1 MRTLIQQLREGDYSL
16 VVRSRKEVTTFTKPG
31 VADLLDLLNH
41 EPHVLRGALVA
52 DKVVGKAAA
61 ALLVLGLVG
70 EVYAEVI
77 STPAREYLEEF
88 MIPVTFML
96 EVPFVMNRTNDG
108 WCPMEKLAFTEFNPR
123 KIKKKIEEFIESKS

>member
-1 MRTLIQQLREGDYSL
+1 M
-16 VVRSRKEVTTFTKPG
+16 TFTKPG

-77 STPAREYLEEF
+77 STLAREYLEEF

-123 KIKKKIEEFIESKS
+123 KIKKKIEEFIESKP